1 MHPRLWHPPIELS
14 ASEQIIV
21 SRIRRAKLFIFL
33 RQIRHRLFDEHFQL
47 ELAQIYMD
55 SPKGNP
61 PVPPALLALATIL
74 QAYTGASDDEAI
86 ESLLMDR
93 RWQLVL
99 DCLDCQKAPFGK
111 GTLVRFRAALIKRRL
126 DRRLIER
133 TVELARESKS
143 FGHRNLRAA
152 LDSSPLW
159 GAAKVEDTYNLLGHA
174 LRKVLDV
181 IACQQGRELTLVA
194 SEAGAEILNGSSLKA
209 ALDIDWDN
217 PQERSLALEQVLQAL
232 EAVESWLGQLPE
244 LTIPEQAKQS
254 LKVARQ
260 IEAQDVEVAA
270 DGSPVLRRGVA
281 KDRRITIED
290 PTMRHGRKSHSQKFN
305 GYKRHVLTDLDTGIV
320 PVVGLTPANVPEA
333 WVSDAISADLKA
345 QQVKLV
351 ELHIDRAYLSAKL
364 VRQRKQELNIY
375 CKAWAVRNRGG
386 RFPKSAFVLDWQQQ
400 TLSCPNQVSVP
411 LQLGKT
417 VYFPQSDCV
426 VCPLRERCTT
436 NQRGRSVKIHPDE
449 PLLQQL
455 RLRQLTP
462 LGRANNRERTAVEH
476 SLAHLGHW
484 QGKSA
489 RYIGLRKN
497 LFDLRR
503 AAVVHNLHVL
513 ARSFEQ
519 ASHQQPMD

>member
-1 MHPRLWHPPIELS
+1 MHPPLWHPPIELS
-14 ASEQIIV
+14 ASEQVIV

-33 RQIRHRLFDEHFQL
+33 RQIRHRLFDEQVQS
-47 ELAQIYMD
+47 ELAQIYTD

-61 PVPPALLALATIL
+61 PVPPAQLALATIL
-74 QAYTGASDDEAI
+74 QAYMGASDDEAI

-99 DCLDCQKAPFGK
+99 DCLDCEKAPFGK

-133 TVELARESKS
+133 TVELARETKG

-159 GAAKVEDTYNLLGHA
+159 GAAKV
-174 LRKVLDV
+174 VV
-181 IACQQGRELTLVA
+181 
-194 SEAGAEILNGSSLKA
+194 
-209 ALDIDWDN
+209 
-217 PQERSLALEQVLQAL
+217 
-232 EAVESWLGQLPE
+232 
-244 LTIPEQAKQS
+244 
-254 LKVARQ
+254 
-260 IEAQDVEVAA
+260 A
-270 DGSPVLRRGVA
+270 DGLHQLRRGVA
-281 KDRRITIED
+281 KDRRISIED

-305 GYKRHVLTDLDTGIV
+305 GYKRHVLTDLDSGMV
-320 PVVGLTPANVPEA
+320 RAVGLTPANVPEA

-364 VRQRKQELNIY
+364 VRQRQPELNIY
-375 CKAWAVRNRGG
+375 CKAWPIRNRGG
-386 RFPKSAFVLDWQQQ
+386 RFPKSAFVLDWQEQ
-400 TLSCPNQVSVP
+400 TLTCPNQISMP

-417 VYFPQSDCV
+417 VYFPASDCA
-426 VCPLRERCTT
+426 VCPWRQRCTT

-449 PLLQQL
+449 ALLQEL

-462 LGRANNRERTAVEH
+462 LGRAKNRERTAVEH

-484 QGKSA
+484 QGRKA

-513 ARSFEQ
+513 ARGFEQ
-519 ASHQQPMD
+519 SLHQPQTS